1 MLHARQTYLWLHK
14 DKEIVGIVSKSIQHM
29 QLAIILYL
37 HVLHQMYRIHQIAT
51 GAKTLNFF
59 SVKKE
64 ILLKIKRL
72 STNDVEKL
80 FEKVKEALEASQHVV
95 IIKT

>member
-1 MLHARQTYLWLHK
+1 M
-14 DKEIVGIVSKSIQHM
+14 GIVSKAIQHM

-37 HVLHQMYRIHQIAT
+37 HVLHQMYRIHQITT
-51 GAKTLNFF
+51 GKITNIF

-64 ILLKIKRL
+64 ILLKIKHL

-80 FEKVKEALEASQHVV
+80 FEKVKEALEVSQHVFNN
-95 IIKT
+95 KT